1 MVSNCV
7 FYGVCVCGYVCALYF
22 KKKLYC
28 LDICFLKRRRKGVDE
43 CGGCGTRWERGKHQN
58 ILHEKIIFNY
68 IHNMHVY
75 VQIGRAHV

>member
-1 MVSNCV
+1 
-7 FYGVCVCGYVCALYF
+7 
-22 KKKLYC
+22 

-75 VQIGRAHV
+75 VHAHAHTHTHTYEGGELMGFPLRKDGGA